1 MTATASGLQ
10 VPAVPKVAP
19 EAAVTAKAATGN
31 LAIAD
36 YGVNLTNT
44 GAGGTTVM
52 TLLAAASAAG
62 MPLRM
67 QVLAAQIVRFLPQ
80 TGEKIY
86 LAGSGVATKYLNVA
100 GVIGNFVELYCDGEK
115 YLVQSYS
122 GVVTKEA

>member
-10 VPAVPKVAP
+10 VPAVPCVAP
-19 EAAVTAKAATGN
+19 DAAVTAKTQTGN
-31 LAIAD
+31 LAITD

-44 GAGGTTVM
+44 GAGATIVL

-62 MPLRM
+62 MPLRI
-67 QVLAAQIVRFLPQ
+67 QILAAQIVRLLPQ

-100 GVIGNFVELYCDGEK
+100 AVIGNFVEVYCDGEK
-115 YLVQSYS
+115 YLVQKYS